1 MQNTS
6 NNKHKKLLVEI
17 ESVLK
22 LPLAEYHKLQ
32 LILRYTLK
40 ALEVDRCWLQYPCL
54 PDAENYFV
62 PIEESIP
69 AYPGANRLKAYKL
82 AKPVCNHISKTA
94 LASQGAVSFKL
105 DTDLSPQLTDI
116 YQQFKIKSQMVCI
129 TPVEN
134 SEAWIIGVH
143 NCAETRSFSKEDK
156 ALLTLVSKKITPTLN
171 QLLSI
176 SNLVNNVELSSDTF
190 TNNPLAHVIYSLD
203 YKLVYANPAYCKL
216 NHYSLE
222 ELFNVHAR
230 QNLTKG
236 KESNTKFKSFFD
248 KILSDGQAFS
258 RGTKITGNGDE
269 IHVENTGNLIN
280 YNGEPHYIISSKNIT
295 DETKTL
301 ESLNYALDIQRAILE
316 ATEDGI
322 LVEDLDR
329 NVIAINQ
336 KFFDYLG
343 IKNTHEKNLKVNH
356 LLPRGIVNVGNTDE
370 VISAVL
376 NLLPTSSDKQ
386 LLRVKLKNKTLLDM
400 ESFPLIHQDVI
411 KGRVWY
417 FRDVTEKHH
426 IAHKLSHQATHDVLT
441 KLINRRGFDE
451 KLKTTIK
458 EIQSDNTVHA
468 LLYLDLDH
476 FKIINDSSGH
486 TAGDM
491 ALIEVSQILGK
502 LLRKSDT
509 LARVGGDEFCILLSN
524 CSPNK
529 AKIIADKVHK
539 AIDAYVFSWQQKIYN
554 LGVSIGIVTL
564 DKTIDSYEAALNLA
578 DTSCYLAKESGR
590 NRVHVHTSSDQA
602 VLHRLQQGNIV
613 NQIQEALR
621 SNDFTCYVQRI
632 CSTEVAGCGNSCIN
646 PKYEVLIRMLD
657 DEGKIISPD
666 VFLPPAERYNLI
678 YKIDHWVINNSIQ
691 EMAKIQEHFDWF
703 SINLSGQTIA
713 HEKTY
718 DVIVKA
724 LKKFNFPAE
733 KLCFEITET
742 AAISN
747 PQVGIEFLHQ
757 LQALGCKIAL
767 DDFGTGLSSY
777 EYLKKLPADI
787 LKIDGQFIKNMLNDP
802 LDLAMV
808 KSINEIAHLMG
819 KKTIGEFV
827 ENKEIFTKLKEIGVD
842 YGQGYYLHRP
852 CRMETLI
859 NKLQQKA

>member
-1 MQNTS
+1 
-6 NNKHKKLLVEI
+6 
-17 ESVLK
+17 
-22 LPLAEYHKLQ
+22 
-32 LILRYTLK
+32 
-40 ALEVDRCWLQYPCL
+40 
-54 PDAENYFV
+54 
-62 PIEESIP
+62 
-69 AYPGANRLKAYKL
+69 
-82 AKPVCNHISKTA
+82 
-94 LASQGAVSFKL
+94 
-105 DTDLSPQLTDI
+105 
-116 YQQFKIKSQMVCI
+116 
-129 TPVEN
+129 
-134 SEAWIIGVH
+134 
-143 NCAETRSFSKEDK
+143 
-156 ALLTLVSKKITPTLN
+156 
-171 QLLSI
+171 
-176 SNLVNNVELSSDTF
+176 
-190 TNNPLAHVIYSLD
+190 
-203 YKLVYANPAYCKL
+203 
-216 NHYSLE
+216 
-222 ELFNVHAR
+222 
-230 QNLTKG
+230 
-236 KESNTKFKSFFD
+236 
-248 KILSDGQAFS
+248 
-258 RGTKITGNGDE
+258 
-269 IHVENTGNLIN
+269 
-280 YNGEPHYIISSKNIT
+280 
-295 DETKTL
+295 
-301 ESLNYALDIQRAILE
+301 
-316 ATEDGI
+316 
-322 LVEDLDR
+322 
-329 NVIAINQ
+329 
-336 KFFDYLG
+336 
-343 IKNTHEKNLKVNH
+343 
-356 LLPRGIVNVGNTDE
+356 
-370 VISAVL
+370 
-376 NLLPTSSDKQ
+376 
-386 LLRVKLKNKTLLDM
+386 M

-426 IAHKLSHQATHDVLT
+426 IANKLSHQATHDVLT

-539 AIDAYVFSWQQKIYN
+539 AIDAYVFSWQQKTYN

-621 SNDFTCYVQRI
+621 SNNFTCYVQRI
-632 CSTEVAGCGNSCIN
+632 CSTEVAGCGTPCIN

-666 VFLPPAERYNLI
+666 IFLPPAERYNLI
-678 YKIDHWVINNSIQ
+678 YRIDHWVINNSIQ
-691 EMAKIQEHFDWF
+691 EMAKVQEHFDWL

-724 LKKFNFPAE
+724 LKKFNLPAE
-733 KLCFEITET
+733 KLCLEITET

-747 PQVGIEFLHQ
+747 PQVGIDFLHK
-757 LQALGCKIAL
+757 LQTLGCKVAL

-808 KSINEIAHLMG
+808 KSINEIGHLMG
-819 KKTIGEFV
+819 KETIGEFV
-827 ENKEIFTKLKEIGVD
+827 ENEEIFTKLKEIGVD
-842 YGQGYYLHRP
+842 YGQGYYLHKP
-852 CRMETLI
+852 CSMESLI
-859 NKLQQKA
+859 KKLKLKN